1 MEKPYICNLKS
12 NIKSWNDAAVRAA
25 MILEAMK
32 NN

>member
-12 NIKSWNDAAVRAA
+12 NIKSWNCVAAQAV